1 NRLFLNRFRDAFVV
15 RFHSRPEL
23 VGTWGEG
30 IIALD
35 GNGNIAALDRNALF
49 QLGAKG
55 SSELIGA
62 PLERVFNI
70 SLSALLGRSQKKSF
84 HALPIY
90 ETRHGGR
97 FFAVA
102 QAPHSKRAQSGKQA
116 LAPDEERSSPSIG
129 RSILD
134 ELDLGDPVMGRNI
147 QAAKRL
153 ESRDIP
159 LLLVGESGSGKEFF
173 ARALHAASERADKPF
188 VAVNCG
194 SLPEMLMQSELFGRP
209 GTAGQADGDRGRIVQ
224 ANGGMLFLDDVGDL
238 PLELQAQLLHVIEE
252 REVMPHGC
260 DSPIKVD
267 VRLVCAIRGSLQE
280 KVRRGE
286 FREDLFYRLQGL
298 VLALPPLRER
308 QDKSALIRHIF
319 AQEVAAT
326 PAVTLSEDLI
336 EALCAYSWPGN
347 IRQLR
352 NVLRGMIA
360 MRTSDRL
367 DVANLPADY
376 GIGVPVAETHPREN
390 SPEAQSLNPLEKA
403 ERAALLREI
412 DLHHGNISRV
422 ASKLGI
428 GRNTLYRKMRR
439 LGIAFP
445 TRQSA
450 RR

>member
-1 NRLFLNRFRDAFVV
+1 
-15 RFHSRPEL
+15 
-23 VGTWGEG
+23 
-30 IIALD
+30 
-35 GNGNIAALDRNALF
+35 
-49 QLGAKG
+49 
-55 SSELIGA
+55 
-62 PLERVFNI
+62 
-70 SLSALLGRSQKKSF
+70 
-84 HALPIY
+84 
-90 ETRHGGR
+90 
-97 FFAVA
+97 
-102 QAPHSKRAQSGKQA
+102 
-116 LAPDEERSSPSIG
+116 
-129 RSILD
+129 
-134 ELDLGDPVMGRNI
+134 
-147 QAAKRL
+147 
-153 ESRDIP
+153 
-159 LLLVGESGSGKEFF
+159 
-173 ARALHAASERADKPF
+173 
-188 VAVNCG
+188 
-194 SLPEMLMQSELFGRP
+194 MQNELFGRGGA
-209 GTAGQADGDRGRIVQ
+209 GTNDGDRGRIVQ

-260 DSPIKVD
+260 DAPIKVD

-298 VLALPPLRER
+298 VLPLPPLRER
-308 QDKSALIRHIF
+308 QDKAALVRHIF

-326 PAVTLSEDLI
+326 PSVTLSEDLV
-336 EALCAYSWPGN
+336 EALCAHSWPGN

-367 DVANLPADY
+367 DIGNLPSDY
-376 GIGVPVAETHPREN
+376 GIGVPVAETQPREA
-390 SPEAQSLNPLEKA
+390 SPETQSLNPLEKA

-422 ASKLGI
+422 ASKLSI

-445 TRQSA
+445 ARQSA